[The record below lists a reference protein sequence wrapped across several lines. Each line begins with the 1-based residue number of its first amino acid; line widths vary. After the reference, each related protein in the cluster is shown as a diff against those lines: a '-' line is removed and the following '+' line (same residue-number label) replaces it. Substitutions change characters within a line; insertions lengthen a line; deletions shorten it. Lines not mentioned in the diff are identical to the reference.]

1 MAALKGHGT
10 KEAIKSLFVTLKRGF
25 AGKKETHIKTLQSL
39 GLKRREQCVEKPN
52 NASIRGALAKVKHL
66 VLVETDEEY
75 NARMM
80 LKRAKE
86 TTVQPPVHVR
96 HDSMSHIHVE
106 SQDKL

>member
-1 MAALKGHGT
+1 MHPSGVPLPRYVDAV
-10 KEAIKSLFVTLKRGF
+10 SLRDQPVHHYIL
-25 AGKKETHIKTLQSL
+25 HVQ
-39 GLKRREQCVEKPN
+39 
-52 NASIRGALAKVKHL
+52 VKHL

>member
-1 MAALKGHGT
+1 MINPCIIIYILHV
-10 KEAIKSLFVTLKRGF
+10 I
-25 AGKKETHIKTLQSL
+25 Q
-39 GLKRREQCVEKPN
+39 
-52 NASIRGALAKVKHL
+52 VKHL